1 MPEASGPSSAAATD
15 IRRIEEFL
23 YLEAALLDERRY
35 EEWLDLFTEDA
46 HYWIPM
52 EHDQDNPFDTVSL
65 IYDDRMS
72 MELRV
77 RQFSTPGRHAQAVKT
92 WTSHV
97 IGNVMVAGE
106 DQDGRLIV
114 TSNCH
119 VLEAKGEF
127 LRNLG
132 GRCTHRLVAQ
142 DASFKIASKRF
153 DLVNCDVPHDGFNV
167 PI

>member
-1 MPEASGPSSAAATD
+1 VAEAPHD
-15 IRRIEEFL
+15 IRSIEAFL
-23 YLEAALLDERRY
+23 FLEAALLDERRY

-52 EHDQDNPFDTVSL
+52 ERGQENPFDTVSL

-77 RQFSTPGRHAQAVKT
+77 RQFDTPNRHAQAVKT

-106 DQDGRLIV
+106 DQDGALIV

-119 VLEAKGEF
+119 VLEAKANSF
-127 LRNLG
+127 TTLPNFVFYLNAQAMLNDFSLNQKQQIIPISF
-132 GRCTHRLVAQ
+132 RLL
-142 DASFKIASKRF
+142 SCNMF
-153 DLVNCDVPHDGFNV
+153 
-167 PI
+167 

>member
-1 MPEASGPSSAAATD
+1 MAEASID
-15 IRRIEEFL
+15 IRAIEAFL

-35 EEWLDLFTEDA
+35 EEWLALYTEDA
-46 HYWIPM
+46 YYWIPM
-52 EHDQDNPFDTVSL
+52 EHGQDNPFDTVSL

-77 RQFSTPGRHAQAVKT
+77 RQFSTPNRHAQAVKT

-97 IGNVMVAGE
+97 IGNVRLAGE
-106 DQDGRLIV
+106 DEGGALIV

-119 VLEAKGEF
+119 VLEAKGEA

-132 GRCTHRLVAQ
+132 GRCTHSLVDQ
-142 DASFKIASKRF
+142 GGSFKIASKRF
-153 DLVNCDVPHDGFNV
+153 DLVNCDAPHDGFNV

>member
-1 MPEASGPSSAAATD
+1 MPEGTGKSFAQAND

-23 YLEAALLDERRY
+23 YLEASLLDERRY
-35 EEWLDLFTEDA
+35 DEWLELFTDDA

-52 EHDQDNPFDTVSL
+52 ERAQDNPFDTVSL
-65 IYDDRMS
+65 IYDDRLS

-77 RQFSTPGRHAQAVKT
+77 RQFATPKRHAQAVKT

-106 DQDGRLIV
+106 DADGRLIV

-119 VLEAKGEF
+119 VLEAKGEA

-132 GRCTHRLVAQ
+132 GRCTHRLVPQ
-142 DASFKIASKRF
+142 DAAFKIASKRF
-153 DLVNCDVPHDGFNV
+153 DLVNCDAPLDGFYV

>member
-1 MPEASGPSSAAATD
+1 MAEAPHD
-15 IRRIEEFL
+15 IRSIEAFL
-23 YLEAALLDERRY
+23 FLEAALLDERRY

-52 EHDQDNPFDTVSL
+52 ERGQENPFDTVSL

-77 RQFSTPGRHAQAVKT
+77 RQFDTPNRHAQAVKT

-106 DQDGRLIV
+106 DQDGALIV

-119 VLEAKGEF
+119 VLEAKGEA

-132 GRCTHRLVAQ
+132 GRCTHRLLVRGG
-142 DASFKIASKRF
+142 SYLIASKRF
-153 DLVNCDVPHDGFNV
+153 DLVNCDAPHDGFTV